1 MDIVKKVKDVFKK
14 KDGAPKTEKDK
25 RLEALMKEKEQAT
38 KEGEPWVAVLD
49 TKINED
55 NIRNGFFELDW
66 NNEFI
71 EKLLDAGYKGETN
84 EQIVDGWFKTIA
96 RNILQEEGMDPDR
109 GAGYINVKDL
119 GKDKSEISQEIKMT
133 DSDEKQRGLDATM
146 ENEGARDLSP
156 MVQISIKEYDRLK
169 ERSRYITDKD
179 LISMIDKLEFFVKE
193 LRKHIVRIDID

>member
-1 MDIVKKVKDVFKK
+1 MDVIKKVKDVFKK
-14 KDGAPKTEKDK
+14 KDDAPKTIKDK
-25 RLEALMKEKEQAT
+25 RLEALMIEKEEAT
-38 KEGEPWVAVLD
+38 QKGEPWVAVLD

-96 RNILQEEGMDPDR
+96 RNILQEEGMDEER

-119 GKDKSEISQEIKMT
+119 GKDKSEIS
-133 DSDEKQRGLDATM
+133 
-146 ENEGARDLSP
+146 
-156 MVQISIKEYDRLK
+156 
-169 ERSRYITDKD
+169 
-179 LISMIDKLEFFVKE
+179 
-193 LRKHIVRIDID
+193 

>member
-1 MDIVKKVKDVFKK
+1 MDVIKKVKGIFNKEETK
-14 KDGAPKTEKDK
+14 EAPSAK
-25 RLEALMKEKEQAT
+25 LEALMKEKEEAT
-38 KEGEPWVAVLD
+38 KNGEPWVAVLD

-84 EQIVDGWFKTIA
+84 EQIVDGRFKTIA

-119 GKDKSEISQEIKMT
+119 GKDKSEIS
-133 DSDEKQRGLDATM
+133 
-146 ENEGARDLSP
+146 
-156 MVQISIKEYDRLK
+156 
-169 ERSRYITDKD
+169 
-179 LISMIDKLEFFVKE
+179 
-193 LRKHIVRIDID
+193 

>member
-1 MDIVKKVKDVFKK
+1 MDVIKKVKDVFKK
-14 KDGAPKTEKDK
+14 KDDAPKTEKDK
-25 RLEALMKEKEQAT
+25 RLEALMKEKEEAT
-38 KEGEPWVAVLD
+38 KSGEAWVAVLD

-96 RNILQEEGMDPDR
+96 RNILQEEGMDEDR

-119 GKDKSEISQEIKMT
+119 GKDKSEISQETK
-133 DSDEKQRGLDATM
+133 
-146 ENEGARDLSP
+146 
-156 MVQISIKEYDRLK
+156 
-169 ERSRYITDKD
+169 
-179 LISMIDKLEFFVKE
+179 
-193 LRKHIVRIDID
+193 